1 MEDFKPE
8 DGKAPAQREPGRLAP
23 ERAATAKLLTAI
35 LFGTVVAGCSI
46 DRVAV
51 NILGDKLAGGDVYAS
66 DEDPELIR
74 EALPFGLKTF
84 ESLLQVSPEH
94 PGLLLSTARGFS
106 AYAYLLADEAHE
118 VEERDLAQAR
128 KLRRRAGNL
137 FLRGR
142 DYALRGL
149 AARHEGLVEA
159 LQENHATAL
168 GETTQDDVPL
178 LYLAGASWAGALSTR
193 TGDMALLADLPVG
206 AALVARSMELDETF
220 DRGAAHEFFLS
231 YEASRPGGSDEKA
244 REHYRRALELSGG
257 ARASLHLALAESI
270 AVKNQDLAQF
280 HDLLDLAL
288 AVDPDGV
295 PELRLINNIAQQRAR
310 RLKSR
315 ESDLFLLAQ
324 LKE

>member
-1 MEDFKPE
+1 METRQFE
-8 DGKAPAQREPGRLAP
+8 IGKARAIGKIGPLPFTRGVAARLL
-23 ERAATAKLLTAI
+23 AAFFLCSVI
-35 LFGTVVAGCSI
+35 GGCSV
-46 DRVAV
+46 DRFAV

-66 DEDPELIR
+66 DEDPQLIR

-84 ESLLQVSPEH
+84 ESLLEVSPEH

-118 VEERDLAQAR
+118 LEGRDLAKAR
-128 KLRRRAGNL
+128 KLRQRAGNL

-159 LQENHATAL
+159 LQVNPAAAL
-168 GETTQDDVPL
+168 GEMTQDDVPL
-178 LYLAGASWAGALSTR
+178 LYWAGASWAGAVSTR
-193 TGDMALLADLPVG
+193 TGDMALLSDLPVA

-220 DRGAAHEFFLS
+220 ERGAAHEFFLS
-231 YEASRPGGSDEKA
+231 YEAGRPGGSEEKA
-244 REHYRRALELSGG
+244 REHYHRALELSGG

-270 AVKNQDLAQF
+270 SVKNQDLTQF
-280 HDLLDLAL
+280 HKLLDLAL
-288 AVDPDGV
+288 AVDPDRI
-295 PELRLINNIAQQRAR
+295 PELRLINTIAQQRAR

-315 ESDLFLLAQ
+315 ESEFFLLAQ
-324 LKE
+324 LEE